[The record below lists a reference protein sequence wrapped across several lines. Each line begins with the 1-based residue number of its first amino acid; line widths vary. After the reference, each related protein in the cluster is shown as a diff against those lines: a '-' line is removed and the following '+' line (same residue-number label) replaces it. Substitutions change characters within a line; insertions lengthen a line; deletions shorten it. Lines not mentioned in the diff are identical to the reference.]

1 MKNLGLKLLL
11 VILVIYKVVMGKAYE
26 TFNVWLCY
34 DY

>member
-11 VILVIYKVVMGKAYE
+11 VILVIYKVAMGRAYK